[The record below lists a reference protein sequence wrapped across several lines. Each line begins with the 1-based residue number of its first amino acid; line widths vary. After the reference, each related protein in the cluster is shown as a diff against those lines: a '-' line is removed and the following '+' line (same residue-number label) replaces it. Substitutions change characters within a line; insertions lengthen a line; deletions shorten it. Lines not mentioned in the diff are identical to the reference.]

1 LPASPED
8 FGGGAVVPGFLVEM
22 TDVEAAATFSFLDLV
37 SVAVLFPAAFG
48 AFGAFPVGSA
58 APPALGAGQPG
69 RSA

>member
-1 LPASPED
+1 
-8 FGGGAVVPGFLVEM
+8 VVPGFLVEM
-22 TDVEAAATFSFLDLV
+22 IDVEAAATFSFLDLV
-37 SVAVLFPAAFG
+37 AVAVLFPA

>member
-22 TDVEAAATFSFLDLV
+22 TDVEAAAPFSFLDLV
-37 SVAVLFPAAFG
+37 SVAAFGAFG

-58 APPALGAGQPG
+58 APPASGAGQPG

>member
-1 LPASPED
+1 M
-8 FGGGAVVPGFLVEM
+8 VPGFLVEM

-37 SVAVLFPAAFG
+37 AVAVLFPAAFG
-48 AFGAFPVGSA
+48 AFDAFGAFPVGSA

>member
-1 LPASPED
+1 M
-8 FGGGAVVPGFLVEM
+8 VPGLSVEM

-48 AFGAFPVGSA
+48 AFPAGSA